1 MVVQLQLKQLELTP
15 GQRIVLRDVNWQ
27 QFEDILEELGDHRSS
42 RLAYFKGTL
51 EIVAPLPKHEQAKV
65 VISYLLTTLLDELDM
80 DWEPLG
86 STTFKRK
93 EMQAGIEPDDC
104 FYIQN
109 HALMI
114 GRERID
120 LSVDPPPD
128 LALEID
134 VTSKT
139 QLSAYEAL
147 QVPEIWRYEKGRLQI
162 NILQD
167 GQYIES
173 QTSLTFPD
181 FPVVEGISRF
191 LEMSRTAGT
200 RPALK
205 AFRQW
210 VREQLEKP

>member
-1 MVVQLQLKQLELTP
+1 M
-15 GQRIVLRDVNWQ
+15 DWQ
-27 QFEDILEELGDHRSS
+27 QFEDILEELGDHQSS

-51 EIVAPLPKHEQAKV
+51 EIVAPLLKHEQAKV

-86 STTFKRK
+86 STTFKRQ
-93 EMQAGIEPDDC
+93 EMQVGIEPDDC
-104 FYIQN
+104 FYVQN

-147 QVPEIWRYEKGRLQI
+147 QVPEIWRYEKDKLQI
-162 NILQD
+162 YGLRD
-167 GQYIES
+167 GQC
-173 QTSLTFPD
+173 
-181 FPVVEGISRF
+181 R
-191 LEMSRTAGT
+191 
-200 RPALK
+200 
-205 AFRQW
+205 
-210 VREQLEKP
+210 REWTQ

>member
-1 MVVQLQLKQLELTP
+1 MVVQLQLRQLELTL
-15 GQRIVLRDVNWQ
+15 GQRIVLRDVDWQ
-27 QFEDILEELGDHRSS
+27 QFEDILDELGEHRGS
-42 RLAYFKGTL
+42 RLAYFKGIL
-51 EIVAPLPKHEQAKV
+51 EIVAPLPEHEHAKV
-65 VISYLLTTLLDELDM
+65 VIADLLKILLDELDM

-147 QVPEIWRYEKGRLQI
+147 RVPEIWRYEKGKLQI
-162 NILQD
+162 SVLQD
-167 GQYIES
+167 GKYVES
-173 QTSLTFPD
+173 QTSLIFRNFPTI
-181 FPVVEGISRF
+181 EGILQF
-191 LEMSRTAGT
+191 LELSRTAGT

-210 VREQLEKP
+210 VREQLQK

>member
-1 MVVQLQLKQLELTP
+1 MVVQLQLRQLDVPP
-15 GQRIVLRDVNWQ
+15 GHRLLLHDISWQ
-27 QFEDILEELGDHRSS
+27 KFEAILAELGERRST
-42 RLAYFKGTL
+42 RLAYYRGTL

-65 VISYLLTTLLDELDM
+65 VIADLLKVLLDELDM

-86 STTFKRK
+86 STTFKR
-93 EMQAGIEPDDC
+93 EDMEFGLEPDDC

-114 GRERID
+114 GKERLD

-134 VTSKT
+134 ITSKT

-162 NILQD
+162 SVLQD
-167 GQYIES
+167 SKYIES
-173 QTSLTFPD
+173 QTSPTFPT
-181 FPVVEGISRF
+181 FPVIEGISQF
-191 LEMSRTAGT
+191 LEMSQTVGT
-200 RPALK
+200 RPALR

-210 VREQLEKP
+210 VREKF

>member
-1 MVVQLQLKQLELTP
+1 MVVQLQLRQLDISP
-15 GQRIVLRDVNWQ
+15 GQRIVFREVDWQ
-27 QFEDILEELGDHRSS
+27 QFEAILEELGEHRAT
-42 RLAYFKGTL
+42 RLSYFKGTL

-65 VISYLLTTLLDELDM
+65 VIANLLTILLDELDM

-86 STTFKRK
+86 STTFRRK
-93 EMQAGIEPDDC
+93 DMQAGIEPDDC

-147 QVPEIWRYEKGRLQI
+147 QVPEIWRYEKRQLQI
-162 NILQD
+162 NVLQE
-167 GQYIES
+167 GKYVES
-173 QTSLTFPD
+173 QSSLTFPS
-181 FPVVEGISRF
+181 FPVMEGLSRF

-210 VREQLEKP
+210 VRERI

>member
-27 QFEDILEELGDHRSS
+27 QFEDILEELGDHRGS

-80 DWEPLG
+80 NWEPLG

-147 QVPEIWRYEKGRLQI
+147 RVPEIWRYEKGKLQI
-162 NILQD
+162 NLLRD

-173 QTSLTFPD
+173 QKSLTFPN
-181 FPVVEGISRF
+181 FPVIEGISHF
-191 LEMSRTAGT
+191 LEMSRTTGT

-205 AFRQW
+205 AFRQ
-210 VREQLEKP
+210 RAKEQLGI

>member
-27 QFEDILEELGDHRSS
+27 QFEDILEELGDHRGS

-65 VISYLLTTLLDELDM
+65 VISDLFKILLDELDM
-80 DWEPLG
+80 NWEQLG

-93 EMQAGIEPDDC
+93 EM
-104 FYIQN
+104 QN

-134 VTSKT
+134 ITSKT

-162 NILQD
+162 NTLQD

>member
-1 MVVQLQLKQLELTP
+1 MVVQLQLQQIELAP
-15 GQRIVLRDVNWQ
+15 GQRIVLRDVPWR
-27 QFEDILEELGDHRSS
+27 QFEDILAELGDRRGS
-42 RLAYFKGTL
+42 RVAYFQGTL
-51 EIVAPLPKHEQAKV
+51 EIVAPLPKHEQTKV

-86 STTFKRK
+86 STTFKRQD
-93 EMQAGIEPDDC
+93 MQAGIEPDDC

-109 HALMI
+109 HARMI
-114 GRERID
+114 GKERID
-120 LSVDPPPD
+120 LNVDPPPD

-147 QVPEIWRYEKGRLQI
+147 RVPEIWRYEQGQLQI
-162 NILQD
+162 NVLRE
-167 GQYIES
+167 GRYIES
-173 QTSLTFPD
+173 QTSLTFPN
-181 FPVVEGISRF
+181 FPVIEGISQF
-191 LEMSRTAGT
+191 LAMSRTVGT

-210 VREQLEKP
+210 VKNHLQK

>member
-65 VISYLLTTLLDELDM
+65 VISYLLTTLLDELDR

-86 STTFKRK
+86 STTFKRQD
-93 EMQAGIEPDDC
+93 MQAGIEPDDC

-147 QVPEIWRYEKGRLQI
+147 QVPEIWRYEQGKLQI
-162 NILQD
+162 NILQG
-167 GQYIES
+167 GQYVES

-210 VREQLEKP
+210 VREQLGKL

>member
-1 MVVQLQLKQLELTP
+1 MVVLQLQQLELTP
-15 GQRIVLRDVNWQ
+15 GQRIVLRNVGWQ
-27 QFEDILEELGDHRSS
+27 QFEDILEELGDHRGS

-51 EIVAPLPKHEQAKV
+51 EIVSPLPKHEQAKV

-86 STTFKRK
+86 STTFKRR
-93 EMQAGIEPDDC
+93 EMRAGIEPDDC

-147 QVPEIWRYEKGRLQI
+147 QVPEIWRYEKGTLQI
-162 NILQD
+162 NLLRQ
-167 GQYIES
+167 GQYVES
-173 QTSLTFPD
+173 QTSLIFPD
-181 FPVVEGISRF
+181 FPVIEGISQF
-191 LEMSRTAGT
+191 LEMSRTSGT

-210 VREQLEKP
+210 VKQQLQP

>member
-15 GQRIVLRDVNWQ
+15 GQRIVLRDVDWQ
-27 QFEDILEELGDHRSS
+27 QFEDILEELGDHRGS

-86 STTFKRK
+86 STTFKRQ

-109 HALMI
+109 HTLMI

-147 QVPEIWRYEKGRLQI
+147 RVPEIWRYEKGKLQI
-162 NILQD
+162 NVLRD
-167 GQYIES
+167 GHYVES
-173 QTSLTFPD
+173 QTSLTFPN
-181 FPVVEGISRF
+181 FPVIEGISRF
-191 LEMSRTAGT
+191 VEMSRTTGT

-210 VREQLEKP
+210 VREQLRKF

>member
-1 MVVQLQLKQLELTP
+1 MVVQLQLRQLDISP
-15 GQRIVLRDVNWQ
+15 GQRIVFREVDWQ
-27 QFEDILEELGDHRSS
+27 QFEAILEELGEHRAT
-42 RLAYFKGTL
+42 RLSYFKGTL

-65 VISYLLTTLLDELDM
+65 VVANLLTILLDELDM

-86 STTFKRK
+86 STTFRRK
-93 EMQAGIEPDDC
+93 DMQAGIEPDDC

-147 QVPEIWRYEKGRLQI
+147 QVPEIWRYEKRQLQI
-162 NILQD
+162 NVLQE
-167 GQYIES
+167 GKYVES
-173 QTSLTFPD
+173 QSSPTFPN
-181 FPVVEGISRF
+181 FPVIEGISQF

-210 VREQLEKP
+210 VRERI

>member
-1 MVVQLQLKQLELTP
+1 MVVQFQLKQLELAP
-15 GQRIVLRDVNWQ
+15 GQRIVLRDVDWQ
-27 QFEDILEELGDHRSS
+27 QFEDILEELGDHRGS

-65 VISYLLTTLLDELDM
+65 VISNLLTTLLDELDM
-80 DWEPLG
+80 NWEPLG

-114 GRERID
+114 GRDRID

-139 QLSAYEAL
+139 ELSAYEAL
-147 QVPEIWRYEKGRLQI
+147 RVPEIWRYEKGKLQI
-162 NILQD
+162 NVLRN

-173 QTSLTFPD
+173 ETSLTVPN
-181 FPVVEGISRF
+181 FPVIEGISQF

-200 RPALK
+200 RPALN

-210 VREQLEKP
+210 VRKQLQK

>member
-27 QFEDILEELGDHRSS
+27 QFEDILEELGDHRGS

-65 VISYLLTTLLDELDM
+65 VISDLFKILLDELDM
-80 DWEPLG
+80 NWEQLG

-134 VTSKT
+134 ITSKT

-162 NILQD
+162 NTLQD

>member
-15 GQRIVLRDVNWQ
+15 GQRIVLRDVDWE
-27 QFEDILEELGDHRSS
+27 QFEDILEELGEHRGS

-65 VISYLLTTLLDELDM
+65 VISYLLTALLDELDM
-80 DWEPLG
+80 DWESLG

-93 EMQAGIEPDDC
+93 EMQVGIEPDDC

-109 HALMI
+109 HILMI

-147 QVPEIWRYEKGRLQI
+147 RVPEIWRYENGKLQI
-162 NILQD
+162 NLLQD
-167 GQYIES
+167 SQYVES
-173 QTSLTFPD
+173 QTSLTFSD
-181 FPVVEGISRF
+181 FPVIEGISRF
-191 LEMSRTAGT
+191 LEMSRTSGT

-210 VREQLEKP
+210 VREQLKGF